1 MSAQLKLPRAGGPIA
16 RSWTASEL
24 ATFLDTA
31 RHHRLYPA
39 LHVAAHTGMRRGEVV
54 GLKWCDLDTSA
65 RRLSIRRT
73 VQCVGGQPVE
83 FGVKTRTSRRTV
95 ELDTATV
102 DVLRQWRTR
111 LDRDGLPNGIDDWM
125 FCNPSG
131 RFLNPQSVTQLFDR
145 IVRSTGLPRIRFHD
159 LRHTHASLL
168 VASGESIKV
177 VSERLGHAHPAF
189 TIHTYQHLL
198 PGMSAAAADRFATM
212 IATANR

>member
-1 MSAQLKLPRAGGPIA
+1 
-16 RSWTASEL
+16 
-24 ATFLDTA
+24 
-31 RHHRLYPA
+31 
-39 LHVAAHTGMRRGEVV
+39 MRRGEIV
-54 GLKWCDLDTSA
+54 GLKWCDLDTAA

-95 ELDTATV
+95 ELDQATI
-102 DVLRQWRTR
+102 DLLRRWRRR
-111 LDRDGLPNGIDDWM
+111 LQHDGLPNGIDDWM
-125 FCNPSG
+125 FCNPTG
-131 RFLNPQSVTQLFDR
+131 RYLNPQSLTQLFDR
-145 IVRSTGLPRIRFHD
+145 IVRSGDIPRIRFHD